1 MQTAS
6 QKYFKVKQV
15 LNWANLLTTRKDV
28 KEQMQPTPSSSSSHY
43 SGLGWVGLGGT
54 MAHYCITACS
64 EECSFFFFT
73 LLWHLLFS
81 APLMNSKNVWNQVS
95 VRPLETITL
104 PTQKISLESFC
115 HGKHLVM
122 LISNHIL
129 AQQQVGGWGLNVW
142 ICIIIWLEYITGF
155 QLIREGQSFWCACLH
170 SHLSPPPSLLFLL
183 SFCSCDARWGLK
195 RGKGKVRRGG
205 SCCSGSVLAALPV
218 S

>member
-1 MQTAS
+1 MRAAEDHAP
-6 QKYFKVKQV
+6 V
-15 LNWANLLTTRKDV
+15 
-28 KEQMQPTPSSSSSHY
+28 
-43 SGLGWVGLGGT
+43 GLGWVGLGGT

-81 APLMNSKNVWNQVS
+81 APLMNSKNVWNRVS

-115 HGKHLVM
+115 HGKH

-170 SHLSPPPSLLFLL
+170 SHLSPP
-183 SFCSCDARWGLK
+183 AHH
-195 RGKGKVRRGG
+195 
-205 SCCSGSVLAALPV
+205 CCSYCPSVVVMPAEGWWEARAKLEGVAHVVLAQF
-218 S
+218 